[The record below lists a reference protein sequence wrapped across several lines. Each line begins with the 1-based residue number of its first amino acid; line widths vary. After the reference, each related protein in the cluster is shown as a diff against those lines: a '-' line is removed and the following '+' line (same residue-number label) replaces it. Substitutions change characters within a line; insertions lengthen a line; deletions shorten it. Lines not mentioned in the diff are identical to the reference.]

1 VTLLAQSAPLFLL
14 YESSSDEVARRLERF
29 TENSPDIHFVG
40 NDFSGFA
47 TVSLT
52 LDGIVFSLK
61 IQDHISDIATYKN
74 VFCNIDYTKIGSS
87 LSLDLGDNV
96 KGGETIAPIIKGL
109 LALARILGEASQA
122 THMAWRPAMI
132 ISSFGYFAETV
143 KNYENGGAFPVLS
156 LINFDVAEDGIMGTS
171 GLAFLSTQELAFSYE
186 NSSLA
191 DMTRRLVRIT
201 NDIAINGPITDKIV
215 VQGLD
220 NDELIE
226 LIPTALGTRVFA
238 KFITKSD

>member
-1 VTLLAQSAPLFLL
+1 LL

-29 TENSPDIHFVG
+29 TENSTLIHFAD
-40 NDFSGFA
+40 NDFSGLA
-47 TVSLT
+47 PASLI
-52 LDGIVFSLK
+52 LDGIVFSVK
-61 IQDHISDIATYKN
+61 ILDNTPDISAYKN

-87 LSLDLGDNV
+87 LALDLGDNV

-122 THMAWRPAMI
+122 THMAWQPAMI
-132 ISSFGYFAETV
+132 VSSFGYFAETV
-143 KNYENGGAFPVLS
+143 KNYEDEGAFPVLS
-156 LINFDVAEDGIMGTS
+156 LVNFDADEGGVITTK
-171 GLAFLSTQELAFSYE
+171 GLAFLSTQELAFSYGN
-186 NSSLA
+186 NSIA
-191 DMTRRLVRIT
+191 YMTRRLVRIT
-201 NDIAINGPITDKIV
+201 NDIAINGPVTDKII

-226 LIPTALGTRVFA
+226 LNPTALGTKVLA